1 MRPSLLF
8 AWVAVVAAQQDP
20 IEDFCRRHQHQT
32 CVIDDKLYIDGGKV
46 FYGGSIE
53 NGSIAQQN
61 TRLLWENVLATDNET
76 EFPTQYKNLTKH
88 SEVPSV
94 SGGVLWP
101 DITNKLFYL
110 FGGEYND
117 VASVQPFTKLWY
129 FDVVYNT
136 WNQTSPSPTQSGISW
151 PAFGSGIVT
160 EGGTAY
166 YYGGYLS
173 NKTTPKWNSDPLMLS
188 SLISFD
194 MDTQTWSNQTYDSTS
209 RAGGSLQYLPASASG
224 ILVYFGGI
232 EGDSEGGVRYAN
244 MSEIRVFDINE
255 NKWFTQIASGDVPS
269 PRRGVCA
276 GVAWANDHSS
286 YNIYVQGGVRD
297 DVNTVRRSSQMIII
311 GGYYANASFT
321 QCDVPK
327 YYGQHGLLLGQE
339 SAEVAPPEVKWFWRL
354 WSGYNKYRV
363 PDKIV
368 SLIGGNTDGH
378 ATRTMPLQG
387 WTTPSPLGPYFQHL
401 NWEGPRTASRALPGT
416 PTASNQPTQNSQS
429 GPNVGAIAGGTVGGV
444 VALVALIS
452 TIFFCLHCRH
462 SREAPNQS
470 QTELDSNTKSELDG
484 FHKSNPSHTG
494 SEGGTEMSSTGSATS
509 CSPQFSLPH
518 GTNSWNRNQAYYQVS
533 PPQRGE
539 EWTQQGAYYPPPPDL
554 SQAYK
559 HPHEISAELPEAR
572 SPVNAEL
579 SDLSSPA
586 YADLPDSRGV

>member
-88 SEVPSV
+88 SEVPS
-94 SGGVLWP
+94 
-101 DITNKLFYL
+101 
-110 FGGEYND
+110 
-117 VASVQPFTKLWY
+117 
-129 FDVVYNT
+129 
-136 WNQTSPSPTQSGISW
+136 
-151 PAFGSGIVT
+151 
-160 EGGTAY
+160 
-166 YYGGYLS
+166 
-173 NKTTPKWNSDPLMLS
+173 
-188 SLISFD
+188 
-194 MDTQTWSNQTYDSTS
+194 
-209 RAGGSLQYLPASASG
+209 
-224 ILVYFGGI
+224 
-232 EGDSEGGVRYAN
+232 
-244 MSEIRVFDINE
+244 EIRVFDINE

-297 DVNTVRRSSQMIII
+297 DGATFGETYILTIPSFQWILIYPEPSRLPNIAAGKGWSSCNVVRRSSQMIII

-339 SAEVAPPEVKWFWRL
+339 SAEVAPPEVKWFWRF